1 MKQSNKIRCSNNKNC
16 NIVQSN
22 INIKGDIKCGG
33 SLQIGCLDGDTSSD
47 EAATSAEDIL
57 KPLFNAL
64 DMEEHLFNVNHNNFH
79 SKNLIIKQNG
89 ELYINGEKQPKIPK
103 LFGGEYVV
111 QDCGKVYI
119 NGREKKNGEWKLT
132 LRAIAACLFG

>member
-1 MKQSNKIRCSNNKNC
+1 MKQSNKIKNSNV
-16 NIVQSN
+16 VQSN
-22 INIKGDIKCGG
+22 ININDNIKCGG
-33 SLQIGCLDGDTSSD
+33 SLNIGCSNGDISSD
-47 EAATSAEDIL
+47 EATTAAEDYV
-57 KPLFNAL
+57 FNIK
-64 DMEEHLFNVNHNNFH
+64 HNNFH

-111 QDCGKVYI
+111 QNCSKIYI

>member
-1 MKQSNKIRCSNNKNC
+1 MKQSNKVSGIVIGSNITQSNNIIHDC
-16 NIVQSN
+16 AVNIEDYAF
-22 INIKGDIKCGG
+22 NIK
-33 SLQIGCLDGDTSSD
+33 
-47 EAATSAEDIL
+47 
-57 KPLFNAL
+57 
-64 DMEEHLFNVNHNNFH
+64 HNNFH